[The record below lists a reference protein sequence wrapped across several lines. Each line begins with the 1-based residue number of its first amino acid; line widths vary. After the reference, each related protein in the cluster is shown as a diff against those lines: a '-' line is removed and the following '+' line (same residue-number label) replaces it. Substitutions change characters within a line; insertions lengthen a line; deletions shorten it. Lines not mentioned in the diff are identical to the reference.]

1 MHSTLKNTKKLLFA
15 SKELDNGVGADLA
28 EALKLEDLL
37 LQFVDLGPHALEL
50 ERGPDGLG
58 VQIVEV
64 LADLVHVTLHVRNP
78 LLHVKDSPH

>member
-1 MHSTLKNTKKLLFA
+1 MHSTLKNTKKLFFA
-15 SKELDNGVGADLA
+15 GKELDNGVGADLA

-37 LQFVDLGPHALEL
+37 LQFVDLGPHSFEL

-64 LADLVHVTLHVRNP
+64 LADLVHVTLHV
-78 LLHVKDSPH
+78 